1 MTEEEIWKEV
11 IGDDDDDDDD
21 ADNLDEDKEEEN
33 LEIFDESFQCPIG
46 SVVMS
51 ALNTL
56 SILRKRRRYG
66 VDI

>member
-1 MTEEEIWKEV
+1 MTEEEILKEV
-11 IGDDDDDDDD
+11 IGDDDDDDY